1 MRAWVKDWSV
11 PPSGPSMIGFAQSV
25 VRGFADLL
33 DYSAGGLEPG
43 QNLSPDAIN
52 ALSFFATKTPA
63 GGSGKLIAAAAEAK
77 TVGDAQRILG
87 QASPQE
93 LEALARQSAKEAGAP
108 PPPDAQTAGEAGT
121 PGEQAAP
128 GATGEAAGA
137 PPSGTT
143 PPPQGNTAAAAGSS
157 WVSRVPSAEEVRAVS
172 QAADETA
179 AKALIEQLRPIVQLP
194 KFDGK
199 TSAVLLTDDGR
210 VIELKSGSPDPRYD
224 YPAVKHA
231 EGKAAILMRDHDSSG
246 GIVFHNNPDGTCRIC
261 NTNLPTLLPE
271 GARLWIVPPA
281 DAVAPN
287 EYWIDIPKPYTGNS
301 ARPLAPGE
309 KR

>member
-1 MRAWVKDWSV
+1 LSALGVR
-11 PPSGPSMIGFAQSV
+11 SGS
-25 VRGFADLL
+25 
-33 DYSAGGLEPG
+33 
-43 QNLSPDAIN
+43 
-52 ALSFFATKTPA
+52 
-63 GGSGKLIAAAAEAK
+63 AAAEA
-77 TVGDAQRILG
+77 LG
-87 QASPQE
+87 TRVAADE
-93 LEALARQSAKEAGAP
+93 IAK
-108 PPPDAQTAGEAGT
+108 
-121 PGEQAAP
+121 GEQAAP

-143 PPPQGNTAAAAGSS
+143 PPPQGNTAAPAGSS
-157 WVSRVPSAEEVRAVS
+157 WVSRVPSAEEVRAVF

-287 EYWIDIPKPYTGNS
+287 EYWIDIPKSYTGNS